1 MQSSESAQ
9 MQDYSVPKQLEDV
22 GLLGV
27 GALSPAGQRSEV
39 SHASQP
45 GLKALTS
52 HQL

>member
-1 MQSSESAQ
+1 MQE
-9 MQDYSVPKQLEDV
+9 DQLEEEV
-22 GLLGV
+22 GLLRA

-39 SHASQP
+39 SQPASQA